1 MVHLNIIVCFC
12 NSICICIFCRINWT
26 CTFSFFM
33 IYDFL
38 RVLYCKKD
46 TFDFSRYLLC
56 AVSIERLDLNITMKN
71 KPTVN

>member
-1 MVHLNIIVCFC
+1 
-12 NSICICIFCRINWT
+12 
-26 CTFSFFM
+26 M

-56 AVSIERLDLNITMKN
+56 AVSIERLDLNIAMKN